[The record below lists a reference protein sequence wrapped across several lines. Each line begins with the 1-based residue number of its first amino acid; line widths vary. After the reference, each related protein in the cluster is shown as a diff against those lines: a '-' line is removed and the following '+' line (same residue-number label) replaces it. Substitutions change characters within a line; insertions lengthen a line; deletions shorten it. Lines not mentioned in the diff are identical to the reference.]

1 MLDMI
6 FPRVGV
12 FHVRSDDRVV
22 QATAVRRLLSFAR
35 GEENLSFSGQR
46 VLLIPDPLW
55 LTLPIYGRL
64 VTEIAVALGRRGAT
78 VLMMDTFRT
87 GESEPEASTAEFA
100 ARGGEAG
107 LSWRMVSF
115 DRLISTT
122 IRPDG
127 QTFKLPELASQVD
140 LVLNIACL
148 FAEPRARLAGAM
160 YNMIGLLCGR
170 NRRNCRIL
178 TLDPESLND
187 AMVDVVSRIVPD
199 LNIVLVPEVLRRF
212 DHDVC
217 DRAQLLVSADVVA
230 VDALAASLAGF
241 ESQEIPAINLAAE
254 SGLGIGWTEA
264 IRLVGDR
271 PLACEAVL
279 SVRPGVTSP
288 EKKAESTAGTLC
300 GRVSGSGV
308 STVSRASI
316 ANRSIGV
323 TICPDRDSV
332 LGQAS
337 VATCVG
343 GGNCDTCGECEGD
356 CSTLLH

>member
-1 MLDMI
+1 
-6 FPRVGV
+6 
-12 FHVRSDDRVV
+12 
-22 QATAVRRLLSFAR
+22 
-35 GEENLSFSGQR
+35 
-46 VLLIPDPLW
+46 
-55 LTLPIYGRL
+55 

-127 QTFKLPELASQVD
+127 QTFRIPELALQVD

-160 YNMIGLLCGR
+160 YNMMGLLCGR
-170 NRRNCRIL
+170 NRRDCSIL

-212 DHDVC
+212 DHPGSNPKRYRPSIWLPSLVWGSAGPKLSGWSGT
-217 DRAQLLVSADVVA
+217 DRSRA
-230 VDALAASLAGF
+230 
-241 ESQEIPAINLAAE
+241 
-254 SGLGIGWTEA
+254 
-264 IRLVGDR
+264 RLF
-271 PLACEAVL
+271 CQY
-279 SVRPGVTSP
+279 
-288 EKKAESTAGTLC
+288 
-300 GRVSGSGV
+300 GRV
-308 STVSRASI
+308 
-316 ANRSIGV
+316 
-323 TICPDRDSV
+323 
-332 LGQAS
+332 
-337 VATCVG
+337 
-343 GGNCDTCGECEGD
+343 
-356 CSTLLH
+356 